1 MKKKIDWDILANKLF
16 DAGVIYINE
25 YLQKLIEKFILNKRL
40 SKKNIDWLR
49 EELVGEEGFKI
60 IEQYKKEFN
69 NNV

>member
-1 MKKKIDWDILANKLF
+1 LKKKIDWDILANKLF

>member
-1 MKKKIDWDILANKLF
+1 MKKVDWDILANKLF
-16 DAGVIYINE
+16 DARVIYINK

-49 EELVGEEGFKI
+49 EELIGEEGFKV

-69 NNV
+69 ES

>member
-1 MKKKIDWDILANKLF
+1 MKKVDWDILANKLF